1 LAALAACAALV
12 ALVALVALAAF
23 AAFAAVAAVAAL
35 VACAVREAQARS
47 DSLSE
52 SLFPRRSLH
61 QVEVETVCLHFHL
74 VLHTLR
80 WPSKVAKKL
89 AQPPK

>member
-1 LAALAACAALV
+1 MSARLRVWRFLALALAACA

-23 AAFAAVAAVAAL
+23 AAFAAV
-35 VACAVREAQARS
+35 AVREAQARS

-61 QVEVETVCLHFHL
+61 QVENETVCLHFHL

-80 WPSKVAKKL
+80 
-89 AQPPK
+89 

>member
-1 LAALAACAALV
+1 VSARLRVWRFLALALALALAACAS
-12 ALVALVALAAF
+12 LVALVALAAF
-23 AAFAAVAAVAAL
+23 AAFAAVAA
-35 VACAVREAQARS
+35 REAQARS

-61 QVEVETVCLHFHL
+61 QVEIETDCLHFHL

-80 WPSKVAKKL
+80 WSSKVAKK
-89 AQPPK
+89 